1 MFLRQPSVL
10 TGIVRRTPH
19 TGALSTARRSYQT
32 HRVAML
38 NNLNRSI
45 KTIADG
51 KAAIHEV
58 FTFLELNQFL
68 VELPGCLTVVST
80 PEFWANGQL
89 GADKTWEFG
98 AGDPLPLEI
107 FEAMVAESR
116 EWTRRLPPGIVV
128 VFGGVAIDTG
138 LVAPDGKKI
147 GANVSWIVESGPDGS
162 LVYMNKA
169 NTSTIDG
176 WDLDVFVP
184 DAYGGGKVGPINFV
198 VTDGRTGEKHVITVY
213 CCLDMTE
220 ALPPEKLPGDQVV
233 MAVSAGAPL
242 LWKIAFTRR
251 GVARGG
257 ATVAVNE
264 GVAALRGKSDHNGVF
279 VATADPLLHDL
290 FAEATRSGLEQ
301 EVIAL
306 RQAVVG
312 YTPSKA
318 AVSKLF
324 PQVTTSDGRV
334 QPERHLHEAAPV
346 RVEHARDPVVGTD
359 PGLLWALAG
368 DQDPLGWRA

>member
-1 MFLRQPSVL
+1 MFLRQSSVL
-10 TGIVRRTPH
+10 NGIVGRPRG

-68 VELPGCLTVVST
+68 VELPNCLTVAST

-89 GADKTWEFG
+89 DAFEKWVFG
-98 AGDPLPLEI
+98 AGDPLRLEI

-116 EWTRRLPPGIVV
+116 EWARRLPPGIVV

-138 LVAPDGKKI
+138 LVSPSGKKI
-147 GANVSWIVESGPDGS
+147 GANVSWIVESGPNGG
-162 LVYMNKA
+162 LIYMNKA
-169 NTSTIDG
+169 NTSNIDR
-176 WDLDVFVP
+176 WDLNVFIPEV
-184 DAYGGGKVGPINFV
+184 YGGGKVGPVNFV

-220 ALPPEKLPGDQVV
+220 ALPPEELPGDQVV

-242 LWKIAFTRR
+242 AWKLVFTLL
-251 GVARGG
+251 GVARPG

-264 GVAALRGKSDHNGVF
+264 GVATLRGKSDNNGVF
-279 VATADPLLHDL
+279 VATTDPLLHDL
-290 FAEATRSGLEQ
+290 FAEATKFGFDQ
-301 EVIAL
+301 EVAAL
-306 RQAVVG
+306 TRAIVSNAPSQA
-312 YTPSKA
+312 T
-318 AVSKLF
+318 VSRLF
-324 PQVTTSDGRV
+324 PQVTTYRMDGSNLSAIFTKPLPFGSITSLPK
-334 QPERHLHEAAPV
+334 PETE
-346 RVEHARDPVVGTD
+346 
-359 PGLLWALAG
+359 
-368 DQDPLGWRA
+368 